1 MAVTIK
7 RGNAL
12 INAQAL
18 IGTMLGTCDI
28 QKLLG
33 QGSMGAVFLAQQL
46 NPRRPVV
53 VRVVSPATMQ
63 TPGQRTQFLER
74 FRQEIKAISAL
85 EHAHIVP
92 IYDYGEQNGL
102 AYLVMPFIG
111 GGTLR
116 DILAQGEPLK
126 LELVASYLD
135 QMAAALDYA
144 HERGIIHRDVRPANV
159 LLNAEGS
166 LLLSDFGLVKIAIE
180 RHSSQMRL
188 LKSESPIGSLE
199 YMAPEQVMGDV
210 IDARTDLY
218 SLGIILYQMV
228 TGRTPF
234 DGGTPIQIA
243 TQLVQA
249 SPPAPRQFRV
259 DLPAAAEQVILQ
271 ALAKRC
277 QDRFARTQDFANAFR
292 AALTSAGILQE
303 SLPTQIS
310 AEKSTASAMTKIR
323 RRSLFDPVWQQTPEE
338 VSPSPATSN
347 EMTENSLP
355 LTATAPTVPSTAAPL
370 LSTDSDQTNAPAT
383 SIGPSTKTA
392 PLQPTR
398 MRMGLRTSLLRPANE
413 DSTRTPSSAQADIGT
428 AAKQAASEEQSK
440 ITTSTLSM
448 PGATP
453 IPIAAQTTMPTQISP
468 RLFGN
473 VTRALPV
480 GNSEGGATGIFS
492 MPTSEAGTA
501 NTFPMPESEAGAPGT
516 FPMSGSEKSTTG
528 ALMGSNPESPFPATN
543 TTGALMV
550 PGNGQGT
557 MKLTGAMKVVQVPVA
572 GQPGRYVTGLL
583 PLLPQTQLPPP
594 LQETAKAE
602 VSKLKLSQRQKITAL
617 ALVVALLCFIPG
629 ILLFVHVRPS
639 QMDKGG
645 LHGEVFTPD
654 LSAMYTAQAT
664 ATAQANYILTD
675 PLTQNI
681 HNWPIADSGYKVY
694 MFEKG
699 AYHILDNDANQS
711 APAILPG
718 VNLTGPVAYTL
729 TMEEIRGDDSNVN
742 NSFGM
747 ILRFTSQTQG
757 NQSSITFYSFE
768 VVNTNGGEYQFW
780 KYDNS
785 KGKAAHPWTSIWHHA
800 FGGEFHQGQGSK
812 NVNTFKVVANGK
824 NYTFQVNGKKVG
836 TAQDASFS
844 SGEIGMLV
852 NLKGTEV
859 AFSDLRLTYN

>member
-1 MAVTIK
+1 MAVTVQ

-18 IGTMLGTCDI
+18 IGTMLGTCNI

-33 QGSMGAVFLAQQL
+33 QGSIGAVFLAQQSH
-46 NPRRPVV
+46 PPRPVAV
-53 VRVVSPATMQ
+53 KVVSPATMQ
-63 TPGQRTQFLER
+63 TPGQHEEFLER

-92 IYDYGEQNGL
+92 IYEYGEQNGL
-102 AYLVMPFIG
+102 AYFVMPSIN

-116 DILAQGEPLK
+116 NVLAQGEPL
-126 LELVASYLD
+126 ELPLIASYLD
-135 QMAAALDYA
+135 QMAVALDYA
-144 HERGIIHRDVRPANV
+144 HERGILHRDVRPANV

-166 LLLSDFGLVKIAIE
+166 LMLSDFGLVKIAIE

-188 LKSESPIGSLE
+188 LKSASPIGSLE

-218 SLGIILYQMV
+218 SLGVIVYQMV
-228 TGRTPF
+228 TGKTPF

-249 SPPAPRQFRV
+249 SPPAPRQFRA
-259 DLPAAAEQVILQ
+259 DLPVAAEQVILQ

-277 QDRFARTQDFANAFR
+277 QDRFARSQDFANAFR
-292 AALTSAGILQE
+292 ASLTSSGILQE
-303 SLPTQIS
+303 SLPMPFT
-310 AEKSTASAMTKIR
+310 ADKSTASSMAKIR
-323 RRSLFDPVWQQTPEE
+323 RRSLFDPVWQQTSED
-338 VSPSPATSN
+338 VSSSSTTSN
-347 EMTENSLP
+347 ETAAHRLP
-355 LTATAPTVPSTAAPL
+355 LTMDAPTASSTTVPL
-370 LSTDSDQTNAPAT
+370 LSPDNDQDSSLTT
-383 SIGPSTKTA
+383 SGGPTTKTS
-392 PLQPTR
+392 PLEPVR
-398 MRMGLRTSLLRPANE
+398 MRRGLRTSLLRPENE
-413 DSTRTPSSAQADIGT
+413 ETRTPSTSSADIAMT
-428 AAKQAASEEQSK
+428 ANYTVKPAASEEQRK
-440 ITTSTLSM
+440 ITTNTLSM

-453 IPIAAQTTMPTQISP
+453 APIASKTTIPTQLSP
-468 RLFGN
+468 QLFGN
-473 VTRALPV
+473 VTRSLPV
-480 GNSEGGATGIFS
+480 GNSE
-492 MPTSEAGTA
+492 MGTA
-501 NTFPMPESEAGAPGT
+501 NTFPMPTSETGSINT
-516 FPMSGSEKSTTG
+516 FPMPESEMGTTG
-528 ALMGSNPESPFPATN
+528 TLTVPNPESPFPATN
-543 TTGALMV
+543 TTGSLMI
-550 PGNGQGT
+550 PGNGPGT
-557 MKLTGAMKVVQVPVA
+557 MKLTGVMKVVQVPVV

-583 PLLPQTQLPPP
+583 PVLPQTQLPPS
-594 LQETAKAE
+594 LQETPKPE
-602 VSKLKLSQRQKITAL
+602 VSKPRLSQRQKITAL

-629 ILLFVHVRPS
+629 LLLFVHARPS
-639 QMDKGG
+639 QVDKGA
-645 LHGEVFTPD
+645 LHGEVYTPD
-654 LSAMYTAQAT
+654 LSAMYTARAT

-694 MFEKG
+694 MFENG

-718 VNLTGPVAYTL
+718 VTLSGPVAYTL
-729 TMEEIRGDDSNVN
+729 TMEEIKGNDNNVN

-757 NQSSITFYSFE
+757 NQNSITFYSFE
-768 VVNTNGGEYQFW
+768 VVNTQGGEYQFW

-785 KGKAAHPWTSIWHHA
+785 KGKSAHPWISIWHHA
-800 FGGEFHQGQGSK
+800 FGSEFHQGQGSK
-812 NVNTFKVVANGK
+812 YANTFKVIANGK
-824 NYTFQVNGKKVG
+824 NYTFLVNGKKVG
-836 TAQDASFS
+836 TAQDASFT

>member
-1 MAVTIK
+1 MAVTVK

-33 QGSMGAVFLAQQL
+33 QGSMGAVFLAQQSH
-46 NPRRPVV
+46 PRRPVV
-53 VRVVSPATMQ
+53 VKVVSPATMQ

-92 IYDYGEQNGL
+92 IYEYGDHNGL
-102 AYLVMPFIG
+102 AYLVMPLIN

-126 LELVASYLD
+126 LELIASYLE

-159 LLNAEGS
+159 FLNSAGS
-166 LLLSDFGLVKIAIE
+166 LMLSDFGLVKIAIE

-188 LKSESPIGSLE
+188 LKSESPIGSLA

-218 SLGIILYQMV
+218 SLGVILYQMV
-228 TGRTPF
+228 TGKTPF

-243 TQLVQA
+243 TQLVQV
-249 SPPAPRQFRV
+249 SPPSPRQFRA
-259 DLPAAAEQVILQ
+259 DLPVATEQVILQ

-292 AALTSAGILQE
+292 ASLTAAGILQE
-303 SLPTQIS
+303 SSPVHLS
-310 AEKSTASAMTKIR
+310 ADKSTASSMAKIR
-323 RRSLFDPVWQQTPEE
+323 RRSLFDPVWQQTQEE

-347 EMTENSLP
+347 ETTVSSLP
-355 LTATAPTVPSTAAPL
+355 LTATVPTVPSTAVPL
-370 LSTDSDQTNAPAT
+370 LSTDSGQDNGPAT
-383 SIGPSTKTA
+383 AVGPSTKTA
-392 PLQPTR
+392 SLQPTR
-398 MRMGLRTSLLRPANE
+398 MRLGLRTSLLRPANE
-413 DSTRTPSSAQADIGT
+413 ETRTPSTSEAHIAT
-428 AAKQAASEEQSK
+428 AANHTVKLASSEEQSK
-440 ITTSTLSM
+440 IATSTLSM

-453 IPIAAQTTMPTQISP
+453 IPLATKTTIPTQISP

-480 GNSEGGATGIFS
+480 ENSEAGATGTFS
-492 MPTSEAGTA
+492 MPDSEAGAT
-501 NTFPMPESEAGAPGT
+501 NTFPMPESKE
-516 FPMSGSEKSTTG
+516 STTG
-528 ALMGSNPESPFPATN
+528 ALTMPDPESPFPATN
-543 TTGALMV
+543 TTGALMM

-583 PLLPQTQLPPP
+583 PVLPHTQLPPP
-594 LQETAKAE
+594 LQETLKPEISKAR
-602 VSKLKLSQRQKITAL
+602 LSQRQKIIAL

-629 ILLFVHVRPS
+629 ILLFVHTGPS
-639 QMDKGG
+639 QLDKGG

-681 HNWPIADSGYKVY
+681 HNWPIAESGYKVY
-694 MFEKG
+694 MFKNG
-699 AYHILDNDANQS
+699 AYHVMDNDANQS

-718 VNLTGPVAYTL
+718 VNRSGPLAYTL
-729 TMEEIRGDDSNVN
+729 TMEEIKGDDSNVN

-747 ILRFTSQTQG
+747 ILHFTSQTQG
-757 NQSSITFYSFE
+757 NQNSITFYSFE
-768 VVNTNGGEYQFW
+768 VVNTRGGEYQFW

-785 KGKAAHPWTSIWHHA
+785 KGKSAHPWTSIWHHA
-800 FGGEFHQGQGSK
+800 FGGEFRQGQGSK
-812 NVNTFKVVANGK
+812 HVNTFKIISNGK
-824 NYTFQVNGKKVG
+824 NYVFLVNGKKVG
-836 TAQDASFS
+836 TAQDTSFT